1 MRLIVSSISLFA
13 IPVLLITVTA
23 QNVSVRKFDRSI
35 ELAESGFTSSYVS
48 AGDVDGDGD
57 MDLLLSTGRHWDALL
72 RVYPNDGKGG
82 FSTSTPLG
90 SQGFPSYGAPLV
102 DLNRDNS
109 LDVAIGTDRP
119 AEKPVFL
126 NDGKGVFRRAG
137 SFGDAQMITRN
148 ISIADL
154 NGDRF
159 PDIAVANRGGGNF
172 VFINDGKAG
181 FARAVTVG
189 TAADHTVTIAIAD
202 VDNDRRP
209 DLLLANRDGQ
219 QCAVYRNEGEGRF
232 VYFKPI
238 GPANADT
245 RAIAA
250 GDLNGDGFSDVLAS
264 HLGLETVVYFND
276 GKGGFASSL
285 TLEKNPRITP
295 GTDAGSY
302 SITIA
307 DLNRDGK
314 ADIVLGR
321 VGANSVFFNLGAGR
335 AFREV
340 PFGESMAV
348 TYQMAIADL
357 NADGFPDIVTATS
370 GALSRVYFSTPE

>member
-1 MRLIVSSISLFA
+1 MRLVLSSISLFVML
-13 IPVLLITVTA
+13 VLLIPANA

-35 ELAESGFTSSYVS
+35 ELADSGYTSSYVS

-57 MDLLLSTGRHWDALL
+57 LDLLLSTGRHWDALL
-72 RVYPNDGKGG
+72 RAYPNDGKGG
-82 FSTSTPLG
+82 FSSSSPLG

-102 DLNRDNS
+102 DLNGDNS

-126 NDGKGVFRRAG
+126 NDGKGSFRRAG

-148 ISIADL
+148 IVIADL

-159 PDIAVANRGGGNF
+159 PDIVVANRGGGNF
-172 VFINDGKAG
+172 VFLNDGKAR
-181 FARAVTVG
+181 FARSMPVG

-202 VDNDRRP
+202 VDGDRRP

-219 QCAVYRNEGEGRF
+219 QCAVYRNEGDGRF

-238 GPANADT
+238 GPTNADT

-250 GDLNGDGFSDVLAS
+250 GDLNGDGFPDAVAS
-264 HLGLETVVYFND
+264 HLGAETVAYFND
-276 GKGGFASSL
+276 GKGGFSSSL
-285 TLEKNPRITP
+285 TLEKHPRVQP
-295 GTDAGSY
+295 GTDSGSY
-302 SITIA
+302 SISIT
-307 DLNRDGK
+307 DLNRDGR

-321 VGANSVFFNLGAGR
+321 VGANSVFFNLGDGR

-340 PFGESMAV
+340 PFGDSMAV
-348 TYQMAIADL
+348 TYQMAVADL
-357 NADGFPDIVTATS
+357 NADGFPDISTATS
-370 GALSRVYFSTPE
+370 GRLSRVYFSAPE